1 MLKRIAFAIPGDI
14 SAPTGG
20 YIYDRHII
28 AGLRSLGWEVV
39 LIGLGEGFPFPD
51 TETLRQAQV
60 KIDALPSGMPVVVD
74 GLAFGVMPDIAA
86 AVSTHRGVIA
96 LVHHPLAFESGLS
109 AAQAARLK
117 QTETQALKHVTQ
129 VIVTSPATARDLA
142 QHFDVLPARIDA
154 VIPGTDR
161 ATFAKGS
168 QGDVVALLSVGSI
181 IPRKGFDVLLP
192 ALNQLR
198 DLPWHLTIAGD
209 RSRNRES
216 PRQLDHDIEQ
226 FGFSDRISV
235 LGAVS
240 AETLADLYARSD
252 IFVLASRFEGFGMA
266 YAEAL
271 AHGLPVVGTTGGA
284 IPDTVPADAGLL
296 AEPGD
301 VTTLTRALKK
311 IINDRDLREQL
322 AIGARRVARVQP
334 SWADSAQRFSEVLL
348 KSIGTR

>member
-14 SAPTGG
+14 FAPTGG

-28 AGLRSLGWEVV
+28 EGLRSLGWEVA

-51 TETLRQAQV
+51 TETLRQAHA
-60 KIDALPSGMPVVVD
+60 KLDDLPPGMPVVVD
-74 GLAFGVMPDIAA
+74 GLAFGVIPDIAEAIA
-86 AVSTHRGVIA
+86 AHRPVIA

-129 VIVTSPATARDLA
+129 VIVTSPATVRDLI
-142 QHFDVLPARIDA
+142 QHFDVPPDRIDA
-154 VIPGTDR
+154 VVPGTDR
-161 ATFAKGS
+161 AAFAKGS
-168 QGDVVALLSVGSI
+168 QGKVVSLLSVGSI

-209 RSRNRES
+209 RSRNIEA
-216 PRQLDHDIEQ
+216 PRQLDRDIEL
-226 FGFSDRISV
+226 FGFSDRISI

-252 IFVLASRFEGFGMA
+252 VFVLASRFEGFGMA

-301 VTTLTRALKK
+301 ISTLTLALKK
-311 IINDRDLREQL
+311 IINDRAVREQL
-322 AIGARRVARVQP
+322 AIGARRVARIQP
-334 SWADSAQRFSEVLL
+334 TWTDSAQRFSDVLL
-348 KSIGTR
+348 KSIDNR